1 MMVDLLAADPAEYED
16 QTFEGLSLPGAEI
29 RAKEF
34 AGCTFTGCSF
44 LEARFRACR
53 FVDCT
58 FVRSDLSL
66 CSLEECSFTTTEF
79 IDSQIIGVNWTEA
92 SWPALGLFDA
102 IGFERC
108 AISHSTFIGLGLRRV
123 KIVDCVAHDVDFAE
137 ANLSEAV
144 CVGTDFQ
151 DSRFLRTDLSEAD
164 FTGARNYAISPNLN
178 MLRKARFSLPEAMAL
193 LYGLD
198 IILTE

>member
-1 MMVDLLAADPAEYED
+1 M
-16 QTFEGLSLPGAEI
+16 
-29 RAKEF
+29 
-34 AGCTFTGCSF
+34 
-44 LEARFRACR
+44 
-53 FVDCT
+53 DCT
-58 FVRSDLSL
+58 FVRCDLSL
-66 CSLEECSFTTTEF
+66 CSVEECSFTTTEF
-79 IDSQIIGVNWTEA
+79 IDSRIIGVNWTEA

-108 AISHSTFIGLGLRRV
+108 AISHSTFVGLRLRRV

-144 CVGTDFQ
+144 CVGTDFK
-151 DSRFLRTDLSEAD
+151 DSRFLHTDLSEAD
-164 FTGARNYAISPNLN
+164 FTGARNYAIAPTLN
-178 MLRKARFSLPEAMAL
+178 TLRKARFSLPEAMAL

>member
-1 MMVDLLAADPAEYED
+1 MVDLLAADPAEYED
-16 QTFEGLSLPGAEI
+16 HAFEGLSLPGVEI

-44 LEARFRACR
+44 LEARLKACR
-53 FVDCT
+53 FVDCR
-58 FVRSDLSL
+58 FVRCDLSL
-66 CSLEECSFTTTEF
+66 CRVEDCSFTTVEF
-79 IDSQIIGVNWTEA
+79 IDSNMIGVNWTEA
-92 SWPALGLFDA
+92 SWPALGLFNA

-108 AISHSTFIGLGLRRV
+108 AISHSSFAGLRLRRV
-123 KIVDCVAHDVDFAE
+123 KMIDCVAHDADFAE

-144 CVGTDFQ
+144 CVGTDFK
-151 DSRFLRTDLSEAD
+151 DSRFLHTDLGEAD
-164 FTGARNYAISPNLN
+164 FTGAKNYAIAPNLN
-178 MLRKARFSLPEAMAL
+178 ALRKTRFSLPEAMAL